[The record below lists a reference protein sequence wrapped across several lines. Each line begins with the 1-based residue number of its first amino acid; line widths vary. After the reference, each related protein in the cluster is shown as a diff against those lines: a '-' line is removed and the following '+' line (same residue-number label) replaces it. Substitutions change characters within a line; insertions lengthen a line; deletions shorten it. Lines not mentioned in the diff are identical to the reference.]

1 MSLIFEKKEHVAY
14 ITLNRPE
21 ARNALDAET
30 VVDLV
35 RAWEEY
41 RDDDDLR
48 CALITG
54 AGDDSFCAGADL
66 SRLIPLFTGS
76 RDAETEAEKLVQAD
90 PLMVQKAWLRD
101 MDIYKPIVAGING
114 HAIAGGL
121 ELLYAADIRIA
132 AQGSRFGLQ
141 EVKWGIFPMGGSS
154 VKLPRQ
160 IPYARAMEMMLTG
173 ELIEGEDALNMGLI
187 NRLVPREKIM
197 EECERTARIIV
208 KNGPMAVSAVKKAV
222 MTNIG
227 LTLEQG
233 LKNEFELALPVFMSQ
248 DAQEGPKAFKEKREP
263 RFMGR

>member
-1 MSLIFEKKEHVAY
+1 MSLIFEKKEGVAY
-14 ITLNRPE
+14 IILNRPE
-21 ARNALDAET
+21 ARNAMDAAS

-48 CALITG
+48 CAVITG
-54 AGDDSFCAGADL
+54 SGDESFCAGADL
-66 SRLIPLFTGS
+66 RRLIPLFTGS
-76 RDAETEAEKLVQAD
+76 RKAQTEAERQVQAD

-101 MDIYKPIVAGING
+101 LDIYKPIVAGVNG

-132 AQGSRFGLQ
+132 AAGAKFGLQ
-141 EVKWGIFPMGGSS
+141 EVKWGLFPMGGSS

-173 ELIEGEDALNMGLI
+173 ELIDGKDALALGLI
-187 NRLVPREKIM
+187 NRLVPPEKVM
-197 EECERTARIIV
+197 EECERMARIIIQ
-208 KNGPMAVSAVKKAV
+208 NAPLAVSAIKKAV
-222 MTNIG
+222 MTNTG

-233 LKNEFELALPVFMSQ
+233 LKNEFELAVPVFMSQ
-248 DAQEGPKAFKEKREP
+248 DAQEGPKAFKEKRKP
-263 RFMGR
+263 RFKGK